1 MIKIPRG
8 NTLYLEVALTDAA
21 DKPYRLGKKDYAVFT
36 VKYRDNMRENP
47 IIQKIIMPDDCG
59 ENGELLIKLAP
70 EDTVGI
76 ETGTYLYDLA
86 VCIGGRDFYTAVVA
100 STFQILPAL
109 GEMEVM

>member
-1 MIKIPRG
+1 MIKLPRG

-36 VKYRDNMRENP
+36 VKYRDNMQENP

-70 EDTVGI
+70 EDTIGI

-86 VCIGGRDFYTAVVA
+86 VCIGGRDFYTAVIA